1 MNNCKTQSV
10 GQKLVDP
17 SEKLRR
23 ESADRTKEQT
33 KSDNAVPKV
42 ATSKAASLS
51 EKSRWE
57 AGTEGSDPL
66 NNRHFGSQLIHEHGK
81 NSGSEIPTLTE
92 FEASSD
98 NVGHDPRERKSG
110 SKQRKAK

>member
-81 NSGSEIPTLTE
+81 NSGSESLLRPSSKRA
-92 FEASSD
+92 AS
-98 NVGHDPRERKSG
+98 NTILASG
-110 SKQRKAK
+110 RAGDG